1 MAGKTSKQK
10 KIPKAQF
17 EVQCHISETG
27 SAPTLRLLYA
37 ECFCKTKLGLL
48 QGFAHEEPPHS
59 TDGMLGTHGHTTPAC
74 SHAASTRLRRDEA
87 LSPLT
92 MELLMPCSTSPTSQ
106 KDLSYFILG
115 WPNLRAR
122 KRTGAWEGLA
132 FFLPFSFSLALL
144 LEEQTLCF
152 VDLKVS
158 RRLFMFCR
166 KISLSWR
173 SCLSGEM
180 K

>member
-1 MAGKTSKQK
+1 
-10 KIPKAQF
+10 
-17 EVQCHISETG
+17 
-27 SAPTLRLLYA
+27 
-37 ECFCKTKLGLL
+37 
-48 QGFAHEEPPHS
+48 
-59 TDGMLGTHGHTTPAC
+59 
-74 SHAASTRLRRDEA
+74 
-87 LSPLT
+87 
-92 MELLMPCSTSPTSQ
+92 MPCSTSPTSQ
-106 KDLSYFILG
+106 KDLSYFFLG
-115 WPNLRAR
+115 WPNLRDR

-152 VDLKVS
+152 VDLNVS